1 MASYFLDATALIPLF
16 VRGLGTDFM
25 MRLMDETED
34 NRKLIAAGTPL
45 EVYATLKRGELEGVI
60 SEQDGAEARGIL
72 RMESARMVQQPLNPA
87 VLEAARQM
95 LDQHPLRASEA
106 IQLGAAVVAREMLL
120 DVPVVFVSSSLPL
133 LTAAQAERFEVLNPM
148 EQHD

>member
-16 VRGLGTDFM
+16 VRGAGTDFM
-25 MRLMDETED
+25 MRLMEQTED
-34 NRKLIAAGTPL
+34 NRKLIAAGTPI
-45 EVYATLKRGELEGVI
+45 EVYAALKRGELEGAI
-60 SEQDGAEARGIL
+60 SERDGGEARGIL

-95 LDQHPLRASEA
+95 LDQHPLRAAEA
-106 IQLGAAVVAREMLL
+106 VQLGAAVVAREMLS
-120 DVPVVFVSSSLPL
+120 DVSIVFVTSSAPL
-133 LTAAQAERFEVLNPM
+133 LTAAQAERFEVLNPA

>member
-120 DVPVVFVSSSLPL
+120 DVPVVLVSSSLPL

>member
-1 MASYFLDATALIPLF
+1 VASYFLDATALIPLF